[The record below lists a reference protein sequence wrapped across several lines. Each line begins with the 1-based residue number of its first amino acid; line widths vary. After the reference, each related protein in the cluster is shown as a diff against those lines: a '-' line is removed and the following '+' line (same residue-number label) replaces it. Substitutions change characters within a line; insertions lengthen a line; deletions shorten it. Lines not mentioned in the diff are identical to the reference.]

1 LMGTSDPSLIAGVTN
16 ILSYKNLDLNFDF
29 NGMFGRQLADPNYTA
44 YGVSA
49 EGIYTYGYNALRTVK
64 DRWTPTHP
72 STTHPSSYYGWS
84 PYGSGDFF
92 LQNAWFI
99 RLQSIS
105 LGYKVPVKLLGRVLH
120 EVRIHADAQNLFVIT
135 PYTGIDPETDSY
147 TAAYP
152 NVKTYTVGL
161 NIIF

>member
-1 LMGTSDPSLIAGVTN
+1 MLT
-16 ILSYKNLDLNFDF
+16 YKNFTLNFDI
-29 NGMFGRQLADPNYTA
+29 NGMLGRQMVDPNYTE

-64 DRWTPTHP
+64 DRWTPTNP

-84 PYGSGDFF
+84 DDGAGDFF
-92 LQNAWFI
+92 YQKAWFLRLQNI
-99 RLQSIS
+99 SI
-105 LGYKVPVKLLGRVLH
+105 GYKLPSSWVGKVLQEARVHL
-120 EVRIHADAQNLFVIT
+120 DAQNLFVIT

-152 NVKTYTVGL
+152 NIRTIMLVL
-161 NIIF
+161 MLSSNL